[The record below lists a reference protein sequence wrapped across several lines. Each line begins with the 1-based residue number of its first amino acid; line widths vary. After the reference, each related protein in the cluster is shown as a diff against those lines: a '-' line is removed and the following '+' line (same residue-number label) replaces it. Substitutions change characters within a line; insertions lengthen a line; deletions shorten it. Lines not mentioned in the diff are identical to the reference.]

1 MTERITVGNIQ
12 IDKVLYDFVNN
23 EAITGTGLDADSFW
37 QGVSEIFTDL
47 APRNRELLDVREEFQ
62 TKLDNWHREYPGA
75 VDQ

>member
-12 IDKVLYDFVNN
+12 IDKVLYDFINN

-47 APRNRELLDVREEFQ
+47 AQIGRAHV
-62 TKLDNWHREYPGA
+62 
-75 VDQ
+75 